1 MPPLDTAAG
10 QRLIPASTTLL
21 QPGSRFFRLADALNF
36 LDQNSYITQLQNQVE
51 TLKTQVATLQSQ
63 VATLQNQ
70 LDGVSFGATAGAPA
84 AGPIARIG
92 TTVNA
97 VSYSM
102 ALYAP

>member
-51 TLKTQVATLQSQ
+51 TLKTQVAALQAQ
-63 VATLQNQ
+63 IDDLHVG
-70 LDGVSFGATAGAPA
+70 GVSTPPVGTPTARLGVV
-84 AGPIARIG
+84 ITG
-92 TTVNA
+92 T
-97 VSYSM
+97 SYSL